1 MTVELDPRY
10 LAALTGAT
18 LPELLAAGAAER
30 GEAPYANFAGEGI
43 TFGALA
49 EAVVDA
55 QRGLAALGVRR
66 GDRVAVI
73 LPNHLEHVV
82 LVHAL
87 VGMRAVWVPINTR
100 LRGEPLAHVLTDS
113 DPNLLIVDPRYAPEL
128 ATLPRGATP
137 PRVVEY
143 AVGAMAPWRHGA
155 VGAMAPPAP
164 ARPDGGGDD
173 DDDIVS
179 IMYTSGTT
187 GPAKGVQVTDR
198 MLRAAAL
205 GAAEVSASREGDVFF
220 LWEPLCHVGGAQVL
234 FLPLLRRVQLALV
247 ERFSASA
254 FWSQVVAAG
263 ATHIHHLGGI
273 LPMLLSRSRSESER
287 DNSVRVSWGGGMTS
301 EAWREAETRFGLRV
315 HECYGMTEASSI
327 STANVSGAG
336 HGIGQALPWFDVEVH
351 DEHGRPVPDGE
362 SGEIVLRPLVEG
374 LVTPGYFRNDAAT
387 ARSRRGPWWRTGDR
401 GRFTGGVLHFVG
413 RLTDSL
419 RHRGENVSAWEVE
432 AVVNTHPAV
441 TESAV
446 VGVPA
451 PEGDEDIKVFV
462 TVADPAAFDPVRFL
476 SWCRQRLARFQVPRY
491 VAVVDDFP
499 KTPSLR
505 IQKSLLSRKT
515 NDCFDARG
523 VDNGSS
529 GRSNRGATAHD

>member
-1 MTVELDPRY
+1 MIGEPAPRH
-10 LAALTGAT
+10 LAVLTGAT
-18 LPELLAAGAAER
+18 IPELLAAAAAER
-30 GEAPYANFAGEGI
+30 GEAPYADVAGESI
-43 TFGALA
+43 TLGALA
-49 EAVVDA
+49 VAVSDA
-55 QRGLAALGVRR
+55 RHGLAALGVRR
-66 GDRVAVI
+66 GDRVAVM

-87 VGMRAVWVPINTR
+87 VGMRAVWVPVNTR

-113 DPNLLIVDPRYAPEL
+113 DPSLLIVDPSYAPEL
-128 ATLPRGATP
+128 AALPRAATP
-137 PRVVEY
+137 ARVVEY
-143 AVGAMAPWRHGA
+143 AVGSAPPWRLGGA
-155 VGAMAPPAP
+155 
-164 ARPDGGGDD
+164 ARAVPTRPGGDD
-173 DDDIVS
+173 IVG

-205 GAAEVSASREGDVFF
+205 GAAEVSAPRDGDVFF

-234 FLPLLRRVQLALV
+234 LLPLLRRVRLALV

-254 FWSQVVAAG
+254 FWSQVASAD

-273 LPMLLSRSRSESER
+273 LPMLLNRPRSEYER

-315 HECYGMTEASSI
+315 HEAYGMTEASSI
-327 STANVSGAG
+327 STANLSGPG
-336 HGIGQALPWFDVEVH
+336 GGIGRALPWFDVEVH

-362 SGEIVLRPLVEG
+362 AGEIVLRPLVDG
-374 LVTPGYFRNDAAT
+374 LVTPGYFRDDDAT
-387 ARSRRGPWWRTGDR
+387 ARARRGPWWRTGDR
-401 GRFTGGVLHFVG
+401 GRFTGGALHFVG

-432 AVVNTHPAV
+432 TVVNTHPAV

-451 PEGDEDIKVFV
+451 REGDEDIKVFV
-462 TVADPAAFDPVRFL
+462 TVADPAAFDPAEFL
-476 SWCRQRLARFQVPRY
+476 AWCGRRLARFQVPRY
-491 VAVVDDFP
+491 VAIVDGFP

-505 IQKSLLSRKT
+505 IQKSLLSRET
-515 NDCFDARG
+515 NDSFDAR
-523 VDNGSS
+523 SKEP
-529 GRSNRGATAHD
+529 

>member
-1 MTVELDPRY
+1 VTVELAPQY

-18 LPELLAAGAAER
+18 IPDLLAAGAAER
-30 GEAPYANFAGEGI
+30 GEAPYADFAGE
-43 TFGALA
+43 TVTLGALA
-49 EAVVDA
+49 EAVADA
-55 QRGLAALGVRR
+55 QHGLASLGVRR
-66 GDRVAVI
+66 GDRVAVM
-73 LPNHLEHVV
+73 LPNHREHVV

-87 VGMRAVWVPINTR
+87 VAMRAVWVPVNTR

-113 DPNLLIVDPRYAPEL
+113 DPSLLIIDPRYAPEL
-128 ATLPRGATP
+128 AALRRGATPARVVDYTVGAVAPWRRGATP
-137 PRVVEY
+137 PVPAESDG
-143 AVGAMAPWRHGA
+143 GA
-155 VGAMAPPAP
+155 
-164 ARPDGGGDD
+164 PDGGDPNGGDPNGD
-173 DDDIVS
+173 EIVS

-187 GPAKGVQVTDR
+187 GPAKGVQVTDQ

-205 GAAEVSASREGDVFF
+205 GAAEVSAPRDGDVFF

-234 FLPLLRRVQLALV
+234 LLPLLRPVRLAVV

-273 LPMLLSRSRSESER
+273 LPMLLERPRSESER
-287 DNSVRVSWGGGMTS
+287 DNRVRVSWGGGMTS
-301 EAWREAETRFGLRV
+301 DAWRDAETRFGLRV

-327 STANVSGAG
+327 STANVSGVDG
-336 HGIGQALPWFDVEVH
+336 GIGRALPWFDVEVH

-362 SGEIVLRPLVEG
+362 SGEIALRPLVEG
-374 LVTPGYFRNDAAT
+374 LVTPGYFRNDEAT
-387 ARSRRGPWWRTGDR
+387 ARARRGPWWRTGDR
-401 GRFTGGVLHFVG
+401 GRSTGGVLHFVG

-432 AVVNTHPAV
+432 VVVNTHPAV

-462 TVADPAAFDPVRFL
+462 TVAAQAAFDPAEFL
-476 SWCRQRLARFQVPRY
+476 SWCGQRLARFQVPRY
-491 VAVVDDFP
+491 VAVVDGFP

-505 IQKSLLSRKT
+505 IQKTLLSRAT
-515 NDCFDARG
+515 NDSFDR
-523 VDNGSS
+523 
-529 GRSNRGATAHD
+529 RLRP

>member
-1 MTVELDPRY
+1 MTTELAPRY
-10 LAALTGAT
+10 LAVLTGAT
-18 LPELLAAGAAER
+18 IPELLAAAAAER
-30 GEAPYANFAGEGI
+30 GEAPYADFAGEPV
-43 TFGALA
+43 TLSALA
-49 EAVVDA
+49 EAVADA
-55 QRGLAALGVRR
+55 QRGLAALGVHR
-66 GDRVAVI
+66 GDRVAVM

-87 VGMRAVWVPINTR
+87 VGMRAVWVPVNTR
-100 LRGEPLAHVLTDS
+100 LRGEPLAHVLTDC
-113 DPNLLIVDPRYAPEL
+113 DPSLLIIDPRYAAEL
-128 ATLPRGATP
+128 AALPRGTTQAW
-137 PRVVEY
+137 VVEY
-143 AVGAMAPWRHGA
+143 GTGIAPWRQGDA
-155 VGAMAPPAP
+155 VRSVLP
-164 ARPDGGGDD
+164 RPDGDD
-173 DDDIVS
+173 VVS

-205 GAAEVSASREGDVFF
+205 GTEAASTPRDGDVFF
-220 LWEPLCHVGGAQVL
+220 LWEPLCHIGGAQVL
-234 FLPLLRRVQLALV
+234 LLPLLRRVRLAFV

-273 LPMLLSRSRSESER
+273 LPMLLSRPRTESER
-287 DNSVRVSWGGGMTS
+287 RNVVRVSWGGGMTS

-315 HECYGMTEASSI
+315 RECYGMTEASSI
-327 STANVSGAG
+327 STANVAG
-336 HGIGQALPWFDVEVH
+336 LGGGIGRALPWFDVEVH

-362 SGEIVLRPLVEG
+362 IGEIVLRPLVDG
-374 LVTPGYFRNDAAT
+374 LVTPGYFRNDEAT

-401 GRFTGGVLHFVG
+401 GRFTGGALHFIG

-432 AVVNTHPAV
+432 TIVNTHPAV
-441 TESAV
+441 AESAV

-462 TVADPAAFDPVRFL
+462 AVTDPATFDPAEFVA
-476 SWCRQRLARFQVPRY
+476 WCGQRLARFQVPRY

-505 IQKSLLSRKT
+505 IQKSLLSRET
-515 NDCFDARG
+515 SDAFDARRRMP
-523 VDNGSS
+523 SP
-529 GRSNRGATAHD
+529 

>member
-1 MTVELDPRY
+1 MTVEPDPRH

-18 LPELLAAGAAER
+18 LPELLAAAAAER
-30 GEAPYANFAGEGI
+30 GEAPYATFAGEEI
-43 TFGALA
+43 TLDALA
-49 EAVVDA
+49 AAVADA
-55 QRGLAALGVRR
+55 RRGLASLGVRR
-66 GDRVAVI
+66 GDRVAVM

-87 VGMRAVWVPINTR
+87 VALRAVWVPVNTR

-113 DPNLLIVDPRYAPEL
+113 DPSLLVVDPVHAPEL
-128 ATLPRGATP
+128 ATLPPGGAP

-143 AVGAMAPWRHGA
+143 AGGAVAPWRHHGA
-155 VGAMAPPAP
+155 GVRPAP
-164 ARPDGGGDD
+164 AGPDGGGGGGDYGA
-173 DDDIVS
+173 DDIVS

-205 GAAEVSASREGDVFF
+205 GAAEVSASREGDTFL

-234 FLPLLRRVQLALV
+234 FVPLLRRVRLALV

-254 FWSQVVAAG
+254 FWSQAVAAG

-273 LPMLLSRSRSESER
+273 LPMLLSRPRSESER
-287 DNSVRVSWGGGMTS
+287 DNGVRVSWGGGMTS

-327 STANVSGAG
+327 STANVSGVG
-336 HGIGQALPWFDVEVH
+336 GGIGRALPWFDVEVH
-351 DEHGRPVPDGE
+351 DERGRPVPDGE

-374 LVTPGYFRNDAAT
+374 LVTPGYFRNDEAT
-387 ARSRRGPWWRTGDR
+387 ARSRRGAWWRTGDR
-401 GRFTGGVLHFVG
+401 GRLTGGALHFVG

-451 PEGDEDIKVFV
+451 PEGDEDVKVFL
-462 TVADPAAFDPVRFL
+462 TVADPAAFDPVGFL
-476 SWCRQRLARFQVPRY
+476 SWCGQRLARFQVPRY
-491 VAVVDDFP
+491 VAVLDEFP

-515 NDCFDARG
+515 NDSFDARG
-523 VDNGSS
+523 DARGGS
-529 GRSNRGATAHD
+529 GRTR